1 MKKFVLHSESNI
13 TNIILP
19 STINSIGQRVFEN
32 CKELSRIE
40 IPETVTSMEDSVF
53 AGWTPEQTIKVPF
66 KEGEPA
72 PNGWDKYWDSGCGA
86 KIEYAQ

>member
-1 MKKFVLHSESNI
+1 
-13 TNIILP
+13 
-19 STINSIGQRVFEN
+19 
-32 CKELSRIE
+32 
-40 IPETVTSMEDSVF
+40 MEDSVF